1 MNKNDEWLRVVS
13 LCLWSLRSVLKR
25 VGQQYEIPYNGTS
38 HTSPASEKD
47 MKNLMEHLQMY
58 SIQTY
63 TRGREFNDEIPE
75 ARDFLTNGGAYSNTP
90 KAFSTFVRD
99 TRKATYKAQSTSS
112 NEGSEGSETDSEDTG
127 ALPDQFDNATDAF
140 DKAMEAYDGELTL
153 EDLEEDLDIEG
164 TIAAMRAMAQ
174 NIDLE

>member
-47 MKNLMEHLQMY
+47 MKNLMDHLQTY

-99 TRKATYKAQSTSS
+99 TRNATYKAHSTSS
-112 NEGSEGSETDSEDTG
+112 DEGSEANPEDAG
-127 ALPDQFDNATDAF
+127 ALPDPFDNATDAF

-164 TIAAMRAMAQ
+164 TIAAMRAMAHS
-174 NIDLE
+174 IDLE